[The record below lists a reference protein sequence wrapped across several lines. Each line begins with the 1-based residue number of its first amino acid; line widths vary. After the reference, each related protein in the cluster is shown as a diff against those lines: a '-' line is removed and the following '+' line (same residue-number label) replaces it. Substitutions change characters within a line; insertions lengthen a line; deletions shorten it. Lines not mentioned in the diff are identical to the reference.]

1 MKDITIAKALYI
13 AMALVVAGMVV
24 YWAAGYLGDTEKGV
38 NQERVRMQKY

>member
-13 AMALVVAGMVV
+13 ALAFIILGIVIL
-24 YWAAGYLGDTEKGV
+24 WATDYLGDMEKGV